1 MIRTKYLCEE
11 TDNLNHPGIDKLIND
26 FLAKN
31 PNIEIIGV
39 KYLSNVA
46 ESIYEHGFCRTYG
59 TSALIIYKEN

>member
-1 MIRTKYLCEE
+1 MIRTKYLREE

-31 PNIEIIGV
+31 LNIEIIDI
-39 KYLSNVA
+39 KYQSNVVV
-46 ESIYEHGFCRTYG
+46 SIYEYGFCRTYD